1 MMYKLL
7 FLVFVVLF
15 IDSLIIIVCKAYN
28 NLTKLRNTLN
38 SNYADM
44 NKELSYRV
52 ELCRQ
57 YIPIIKDY
65 VDEDIINELNTLIN
79 EFGMKVSIIDIAN
92 IYYKINALINDI
104 DQILETK
111 GFNAP
116 EWDKAFKDSYS
127 RIEALKILYD
137 DNVLKMNNVV
147 DMPGTSI
154 IAKMFGFVK
163 WPYFR
168 NA

>member
-1 MMYKLL
+1 MYKLL
-7 FLVFVVLF
+7 FLVFTVLF
-15 IDSLIIIVCKAYN
+15 IDSMIIIICKSYN
-28 NLTKLRNTLN
+28 NLTRLRNVLN
-38 SNYADM
+38 GNYKDL
-44 NKELSYRV
+44 NKELTYRV

-65 VDEDIINELNTLIN
+65 VEEDKINQLNTLIN
-79 EFGMKVSIIDIAN
+79 EFGMKVSIMDIAN
-92 IYYKINALINDI
+92 IYYKINALLNDI
-104 DQILETK
+104 EEVLKTK

-116 EWDKAFKDSYS
+116 EWYKAFKDSYS

-147 DMPGTSI
+147 DMPGSSI
-154 IAKMFGFVK
+154 IARMFGFAK